1 MSRTGM
7 QPPIRRNEKNW
18 RFYGKRGLL
27 TTIFSLVLC
36 VYARSNPF
44 PSNPKFEISFPASM
58 HQQPITGRMFVIIS
72 RKSEPEPRLQVDWVD
87 CPPVFAVDVDQLKP
101 GEAAVIDAGTLG
113 YPLRSIKELPNG
125 DYYVQALLN
134 VYTEF
139 HRADGHAVWAHMDQW
154 EGQQF
159 NRSPGNFFSQPKK
172 VHLDPS
178 ERKDVKLS
186 LVSVIP
192 PVEVPADTEW
202 VKHVKIQSKLV
213 TQFWGYPIYLG
224 AVVLLPKGY
233 ASHPGVSYPV
243 VYYQDHFNLDAPF
256 NFTPEKATES
266 DVVRRAR
273 QNRGL
278 ETGYEFYE
286 SWNSDHFPRMIVV
299 TFLHPTPYFDDS
311 YAVNSAN
318 NGPYGDALMTEL
330 IPYIEQHFRIIRR
343 PYARVLTG
351 GSTGGWE
358 SLALQLFYPE
368 FFGGTWTCCPDPVD
382 FRRYDLVN
390 IYTDENAFTA
400 PSTITASMPLGF
412 DWLSPERYFQ
422 RRADGQ
428 PEVSVRQLSHFEA
441 VLGSKGRSGK
451 QLEIWEAVYG
461 PVGDDGY
468 PKPLWDK
475 MTGKINHDVAKYM
488 RDHGY
493 DLRYY
498 TEMSW
503 PKIGPKLVR
512 KLHFFCG
519 DMDDFYLNLGVY
531 LLEDFLKNATDPYYD
546 GSFEYGRPLKPH
558 GWQPMTNADLIK
570 AMTDHITKNAPAGE
584 DVTTWK
590 YH

>member
-1 MSRTGM
+1 M
-7 QPPIRRNEKNW
+7 QIPLRRNETNW
-18 RFYGKRGLL
+18 SVYGKWVLL
-27 TTIFSLVLC
+27 TTIFSLAQC
-36 VYARSNPF
+36 VYAWPSPF
-44 PSNPKFEISFPASM
+44 PSKPKFEISFPASV
-58 HQQPITGRMFVIIS
+58 HPQPITGRIFLILS
-72 RKSEPEPRLQVDWVD
+72 TKSEPEPRLQVDWVD
-87 CPPVFAVDVDQLKP
+87 CPPVFAMDVEQLNP
-101 GEAAVIDAGTLG
+101 GEVAVIDASTLG
-113 YPLRSIKELPNG
+113 YPVRSIGELPTG

-134 VYTEF
+134 VYTKF
-139 HRADGHAVWAHMDQW
+139 PRADGHEVWAHMDQW

-159 NRSPGNFFSQPKK
+159 NRSPGNLFSQPRK
-172 VHLDPS
+172 VHFEPS
-178 ERKDVKLS
+178 ERNYTKLD
-186 LVSVIP
+186 LVGVIP

-202 VKHVKIQSKLV
+202 IRHVKIQSKLV
-213 TQFWGYPIYLG
+213 TQFWGHPMYLG

-233 ASHPGVSYPV
+233 ASHPDVSYPV
-243 VYYQDHFNLDAPF
+243 VYYQDHFSLDAPF
-256 NFTPEKATES
+256 NFTPEKVTES
-266 DVVRRAR
+266 DMAHRAR

-278 ETGYEFYE
+278 ESGYEFYE
-286 SWNSDHFPRMIVV
+286 SWNSENFPRVIIV

-330 IPYIEQHFRIIRR
+330 VPYIEEHFRIIRR

-358 SLALQLFYPE
+358 SLALQLFHPE
-368 FFGGTWTCCPDPVD
+368 FFGGTWTCCPDPID
-382 FRRYDLVN
+382 FRRYDLVD
-390 IYTDENAFTA
+390 IYTDENAFAA
-400 PSTITASMPLGF
+400 PSTITPSMPLGF
-412 DWLSPERYFQ
+412 DWFSPERYFQ

-428 PEVSVRQLSHFEA
+428 PEVSVRQLSQFEA

-451 QLEIWEAVYG
+451 QLDIWQAVYG
-461 PVGDDGY
+461 PVGADGY

-475 MTGKINHDVAKYM
+475 MTGKINHDVARYM

-498 TEMSW
+498 TESSW

-531 LLEDFLKNATDPYYD
+531 LLEDFLKNTTNPYYA

-558 GWQPMTNADLIK
+558 GWQPMTNAELIR
-570 AMTDHITKNAPAGE
+570 AMADHIANNAPPGE
-584 DVTTWK
+584 DVVMWK
-590 YH
+590 YD